1 MAYGRTFYWLTQS
14 SHSVLDW
21 TIVAAAAAA
30 AAAAASA
37 LPSECNLHASTISLH
52 VDVRLRGDIKGRA
65 RKPSQ
70 RQACEEDAL
79 DNNTPAS

>member
-21 TIVAAAAAA
+21 TIV
-30 AAAAASA
+30 AAAASA

-65 RKPSQ
+65 GKPSQ